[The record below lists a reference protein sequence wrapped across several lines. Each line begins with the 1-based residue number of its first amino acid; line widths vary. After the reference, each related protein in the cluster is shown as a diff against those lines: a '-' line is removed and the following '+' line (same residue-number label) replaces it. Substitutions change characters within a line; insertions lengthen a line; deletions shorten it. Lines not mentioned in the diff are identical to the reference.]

1 MTAQKIKVIQALI
14 YGYGKLH
21 TSDVHNK
28 TLLFCISFIMKM
40 SSYTKR
46 QKTEVET

>member
-1 MTAQKIKVIQALI
+1 MTEQKIKVIQALI

-21 TSDVHNK
+21 MSDVHNK
-28 TLLFCISFIMKM
+28 TPLLCISLIMKM